1 MMSDIQQGLLIAAI
15 GMGLVFVMI
24 LFLWGL
30 MALMMRLTSGRKSQP
45 QADEDLI
52 ETEVSPIADIESTEK
67 MRRAAVAAVA
77 AAMALGK
84 KVSQNRKSVA
94 GEASQQSTWQ
104 TFHRA
109 RQLQNRRTRG

>member
-1 MMSDIQQGLLIAAI
+1 MSDIQQGLLIAGI

-30 MALMMRLTSGRKSQP
+30 MALMMRLTSGGKSQP

-52 ETEVSPIADIESTEK
+52 KTEISPIAEIESTEK
-67 MRRAAVAAVA
+67 MRQAAVAAVA
-77 AAMALGK
+77 AAMALGR
-84 KVSQNRKSVA
+84 KVSRSRNLIA
-94 GEASQQSTWQ
+94 GESTQQSTWQ

-109 RQLQNRRTRG
+109 RQLENRRTRG